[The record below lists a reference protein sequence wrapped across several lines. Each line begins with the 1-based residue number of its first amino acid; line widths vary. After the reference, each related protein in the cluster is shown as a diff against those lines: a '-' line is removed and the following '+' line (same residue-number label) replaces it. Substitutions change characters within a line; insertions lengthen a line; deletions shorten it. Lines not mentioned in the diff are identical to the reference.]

1 MEQPMIAFTAIYL
14 RSGEGYFGF
23 IEELPGINS
32 YGRSLDD
39 ARATLRRQAQV
50 VFDEE
55 RRAAEELLE
64 GKDVLREGFLVP
76 VAPQVRKYGGL

>member
-1 MEQPMIAFTAIYL
+1 MERPIIAFTAIYL
-14 RSGEGYFGF
+14 KSSAGYFGF

-39 ARATLRRQAQV
+39 ARAMLKRQAEL

-55 RRAAEELLE
+55 RRASEELLE
-64 GKDVLREGFLVP
+64 GKDVLREGFLLP
-76 VAPQVRKYGGL
+76 LARES

>member
-32 YGRSLDD
+32 YGRSLED
-39 ARATLRRQAQV
+39 ARATLRRQAEV

-76 VAPQVRKYGGL
+76 VVPEVRKYEGP